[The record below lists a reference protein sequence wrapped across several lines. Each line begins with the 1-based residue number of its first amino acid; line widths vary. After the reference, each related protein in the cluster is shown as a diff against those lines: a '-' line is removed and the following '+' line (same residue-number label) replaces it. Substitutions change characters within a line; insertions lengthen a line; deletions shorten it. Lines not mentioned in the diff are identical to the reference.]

1 MRLRSLCNC
10 EFLSYIPRSLRP
22 RTLLVGVLSAGAI
35 LALPAG
41 VVASPT
47 LSRLDVPRDLK
58 VVSYFR
64 ADAGWTEMWTDW
76 RPDRIDADLARA
88 ASLNANTVRV
98 IVQPDLFGY
107 PHPSVKYTSRLAQF
121 VSLAAAHGLHVQL
134 TLFDWWYSWE
144 DVAGSKTWATEL
156 LAPYVDD
163 PRIAFVELRNEI
175 LPNQATLPWASAM
188 IPFLQGYLRDIP
200 VTISVAGPDPPSRL
214 RLLAQGLGWIQPD
227 FWDIH
232 DFSGDGGVTYNL
244 IRRAQRVVGTTQL
257 WIGEAGYATTT
268 IVSGCGGVPLTVS
281 AQEAAQRHFFSV
293 VSWATHAT
301 GLPDAGV
308 WVLGDMTPKAVPDR
322 PVTDT
327 NPELH
332 FGLFRLDGSAK
343 PAADT
348 VRSVFSG
355 GAPSGFDEGFEQA
368 VTSASGAAVPAEWS
382 LTGNAE
388 FAQDTTVAAEG
399 HASVRITP
407 RHVSRAASVSIVPPA
422 GAVDLGAHATVA
434 VLARR
439 SEAKG
444 SAFVVL
450 EWLNRAHHVVGRSAS
465 KPSAAA
471 AGAWGELRLT
481 TTAPR
486 GAAYARI
493 DLVVRGTTSPVWFDR
508 VLFSR

>member
-1 MRLRSLCNC
+1 LCDR
-10 EFLSYIPRSLRP
+10 EFLSYIPGSVRP
-22 RTLLVGVLSAGAI
+22 RTLLVGLLSAGAI

-47 LSRLDVPRDLK
+47 LQRLDVPRDLK
-58 VVSYFR
+58 VVSYYR
-64 ADAGWTEMWTDW
+64 TDAGWTEMWTDW
-76 RPDRIDADLARA
+76 RPDRVDADLARA
-88 ASLNANTVRV
+88 ASLSANTVRV

-107 PHPSVKYTSRLAQF
+107 PHPSTKYTSRLAEF
-121 VSLAAAHGLHVQL
+121 ISLAAAHGLHVQL
-134 TLFDWWYSWE
+134 TLFDWWYSWD

-188 IPFLQGYLRDIP
+188 VPFLQGYLRDIP

-214 RLLAQGLGWIQPD
+214 RLLKQGLGWIQPD

-244 IRRAQRVVGTTQL
+244 IRRAQRIVGTTPL

-268 IVSGCGGVPLTVS
+268 TVSGCGGVPLTPS
-281 AQEAAQRHFFSV
+281 AQEAAQQHFFSV
-293 VSWATHAT
+293 VSWATRAT

-308 WVLGDMTPKAVPDR
+308 WVLDDMTPKAVPDR
-322 PVTDT
+322 TVTDT

-348 VRSVFSG
+348 VRSVFRG
-355 GAPSGFDEGFEQA
+355 VAPFGFNEGFEQA
-368 VTSASGAAVPAEWS
+368 VSSASGAAVPAEWS
-382 LTGNAE
+382 LTGNAD
-388 FAQDTTVAAEG
+388 FAQDSTVAAEG

-407 RHVSRAASVSIVPPA
+407 RRVSRAASVSIIPPA
-422 GAVDLGAHATVA
+422 GAVDRGAHLRVA

-439 SEAKG
+439 AAANG
-444 SAFVVL
+444 SAFVVV

-465 KPSAAA
+465 KPSTATV
-471 AGAWGELRLT
+471 GTWGELRLT
-481 TTAPR
+481 TTSPR
-486 GAAYARI
+486 SAAYARV

-508 VLFSR
+508 VVLSR